1 MKIVNKY
8 HYAELFRTRL
18 LEAMAA
24 KSVSRSALARETG
37 VHRSTLSQILDVERL
52 RVPSAKLAADCACV
66 LGVSA
71 DWLLGL
77 TERPERPSD
86 IIAAAMEVSDAPRAL
101 VDDQLLRWHQ
111 DAAGQKIR
119 HVPATLPDMLKTP
132 ELIEWEYRDFIGRT
146 SEQVLGAM
154 RDRLDWLKNR
164 GGDYEIALSLYEV
177 ESMAQGQGYYQD
189 LPLAVRR
196 AQLDYLAEQCADFF
210 PALRLFLFD
219 SRRIFSAPLTVF
231 GAELAVLYVGSA
243 YLAFRET
250 ARVRLLRQHFDGLV
264 RGATIDA
271 RDLAGYLRGLL
282 SDSKDT
288 LD

>member
-1 MKIVNKY
+1 VKIVNKY

-52 RVPSAKLAADCACV
+52 RVPSAKLAADCASV

-146 SEQVLGAM
+146 SEQALGAM

-210 PALRLFLFD
+210 PALRLFLYD

-231 GAELAVLYVGSA
+231 GAELTVLYVGSA

>member
-1 MKIVNKY
+1 
-8 HYAELFRTRL
+8 
-18 LEAMAA
+18 
-24 KSVSRSALARETG
+24 
-37 VHRSTLSQILDVERL
+37 
-52 RVPSAKLAADCACV
+52 
-66 LGVSA
+66 
-71 DWLLGL
+71 
-77 TERPERPSD
+77 
-86 IIAAAMEVSDAPRAL
+86 
-101 VDDQLLRWHQ
+101 
-111 DAAGQKIR
+111 
-119 HVPATLPDMLKTP
+119 
-132 ELIEWEYRDFIGRT
+132 
-146 SEQVLGAM
+146 
-154 RDRLDWLKNR
+154 
-164 GGDYEIALSLYEV
+164 
-177 ESMAQGQGYYQD
+177 MAQGQGYYQD

-210 PALRLFLFD
+210 PALRLFLYD

-282 SDSKDT
+282 SDSEDT